1 MIFLF
6 LCCPGPEGNTAGNL
20 STYFLPMLFELQ
32 GHDLERVLSSLPCHY
47 ISFISKTEDLA
58 LLQNP
63 AMVELLSTAGVPPS
77 LTPPVIVALLSPSD
91 GSTLRHI
98 GQRTTLQQR
107 ILQGNRGE
115 GRKP

>member
-1 MIFLF
+1 MHREVKHGSVQKYLRKMIFLF

-58 LLQNP
+58 LLQNL

-91 GSTLRHI
+91 GSTLAI
-98 GQRTTLQQR
+98 
-107 ILQGNRGE
+107 
-115 GRKP
+115 